1 VAWDTRS
8 LNASGANL
16 SLRATTSP
24 DGRAFA
30 PAQSVALA
38 PTAMSHRPR
47 LTVTPGGDVRM
58 VWYDTRAEDWR
69 WKVFTAVYDGSAW
82 SAAEQLSGPANGT
95 WPAVSGNS
103 VVFTSDRAAAVQRD
117 RTQQVFLLTLHGR

>member
-1 VAWDTRS
+1 
-8 LNASGANL
+8 
-16 SLRATTSP
+16 
-24 DGRAFA
+24 
-30 PAQSVALA
+30 
-38 PTAMSHRPR
+38 
-47 LTVTPGGDVRM
+47 M
-58 VWYDTRAEDWR
+58 VWYDTRSDDWR

-117 RTQQVFLLTLHGR
+117 RTQQVFLLELHGR